1 MVARADELITLAG
14 KMHDPSLAR
23 SLRQRARYWNAMAR
37 EIAVFESDPLY
48 RRIHDGPTTDF
59 KAEPALPA

>member
-1 MVARADELITLAG
+1 MTARADELVTLAE
-14 KMHDPSLAR
+14 KMHDPSLAQ

-48 RRIHDGPTTDF
+48 RRIHDAPAIGLES
-59 KAEPALPA
+59 EPSSPA